1 MRRVDTEAPERG
13 ASGAGV
19 TVTPGDPRAP
29 DARRLLEASH
39 AYLLSKY
46 PPEDSFALSVD
57 ELAGPHIRFFLARRG
72 DTAVGCGALA
82 IKDGYGELKSMFV
95 DPAAR
100 GSGAGAAIV
109 ARLIEEGR
117 SLGLPL
123 LRLETGDDLWPAHR
137 LYARHGFAPCGPFGD
152 YREGP
157 HSVFME
163 RAL

>member
-1 MRRVDTEAPERG
+1 MSQPPADRERG
-13 ASGAGV
+13 ASVA
-19 TVTPGDPRAP
+19 VTPADPRDG

-46 PPEDSFALSVD
+46 PPEDSYALSVD
-57 ELAGPHIRFFLARRG
+57 ELAAPHIRFFLARREG
-72 DTAVGCGALA
+72 AAVGCGALA
-82 IKDGYGELKSMFV
+82 LKDGYGELKSMYV

-117 SLGLPL
+117 AQGLPL
-123 LRLETGDDLWPAHR
+123 LRLESGDDLWPAHR
-137 LYARHGFAPCGPFGD
+137 LYARHGFVPCGPFGD

-157 HSVFME
+157 HSIFME
-163 RAL
+163 RPL